1 MPPWRLPD
9 LEVQEPSYTFKL
21 AGEPWQCAM
30 SETNPIVFYC
40 NCSRVWLWPVF
51 FKALRWFLYQDAS
64 GGRRTPKEQAWLLSW
79 FREEIYFSSSNAS
92 EDGLPAWHVGGIE
105 LILMVFLCV
114 ETILGGEV
122 CACLVFTNVKW
133 QKFKGRDISVWGFS
147 SSVLDQSWKCTENA
161 LPSLL
166 PGIPFCLQNR
176 GNHLLLPSFRDPD
189 SSRNFVF
196 RGLPVPGHPCPPA
209 CSKGGEKARS

>member
-51 FKALRWFLYQDAS
+51 FKALRWFSYQDAS
-64 GGRRTPKEQAWLLSW
+64 GGRRNPKEQAWLLSW

-133 QKFKGRDISVWGFS
+133 QKFRGRDISVWGFS
-147 SSVLDQSWKCTENA
+147 SSVLDQSWKCTGERLA
-161 LPSLL
+161 FSASWHPILPTELWESSPAFKLSG
-166 PGIPFCLQNR
+166 PRFQQEFCLQ
-176 GNHLLLPSFRDPD
+176 GTPCAWAPLPTCLF
-189 SSRNFVF
+189 
-196 RGLPVPGHPCPPA
+196 
-209 CSKGGEKARS
+209 